1 LRVAALVC
9 TGAALAAGADCIV
22 INAQNTREFYGC
34 AEGLSVTFVNRQKMK
49 L

>member
-1 LRVAALVC
+1 MSIKIRMMP
-9 TGAALAAGADCIV
+9 DCIV

>member
-1 LRVAALVC
+1 MMP
-9 TGAALAAGADCIV
+9 DCIV